1 MWPAEDGQNVRA
13 SKTLGGIADLAGIRN
28 LKSKVRA
35 ITRAACQCS
44 YTVTLK
50 AVRVRAALV
59 RLQYSS
65 PLYLCI
71 LSPIRQCLPYP
82 LR

>member
-35 ITRAACQCS
+35 ITRRLVNAHAPSPWKLYVSGRPLIDCS
-44 YTVTLK
+44 M
-50 AVRVRAALV
+50 RVFFVLVFSFLSVNARRAP
-59 RLQYSS
+59 R
-65 PLYLCI
+65 
-71 LSPIRQCLPYP
+71 
-82 LR
+82 